1 MSAPGPQS
9 NGQGVEQAPKQATVT
24 QPKAAPA
31 GIDLNDLAERVYR
44 LLQEDLRLGR
54 LRQGGGR

>member
-1 MSAPGPQS
+1 MSAPGTAGG
-9 NGQGVEQAPKQATVT
+9 GQAGEQTPKQATAT
-24 QPKAAPA
+24 RPKAAPA
-31 GIDLNDLAERVYR
+31 GIDLDDLAERVYR